1 MAMTQR
7 ALGTIVGLLSLGALG
22 TSAAL
27 AAVPPKSVAPSER
40 DGAAGQDVADR
51 LGAIRRAVSEAI
63 AEHAGLIPGDPNIQK
78 AWWGNWGRGW
88 GRGPGWRNVGW
99 GIGGGWGNGGWRNG
113 GWRSGRCPNLWRN

>member
-7 ALGTIVGLLSLGALG
+7 TLRVIVGLLSLGALG

-27 AAVPPKSVAPSER
+27 AAVPPKSVTPSER
-40 DGAAGQDVADR
+40 NGAAGRDVADR

-78 AWWGNWGRGW
+78 AWWGNWGGGRW
-88 GRGPGWRNVGW
+88 GRGRGWRNVGW
-99 GIGGGWGNGGWRNG
+99 GVGGGWRNGGWRNG
-113 GWRSGRCPNLWRN
+113 GWPNFWRNW

>member
-7 ALGTIVGLLSLGALG
+7 TLRVIVGLLSLGAVG

-40 DGAAGQDVADR
+40 GGAAGQDVADR

-88 GRGPGWRNVGW
+88 GRGRGWR
-99 GIGGGWGNGGWRNG
+99 NGGWRNG
-113 GWRSGRCPNLWRN
+113 GWRNGGWRNGGWPNFWRNW